1 MGGPGSALK
10 MAAVEGEISGK
21 QVTVAEHV
29 SKSYGERPIVRDLS
43 LRVLRGDRL
52 GIIGPNGAGK
62 TTLLRLL
69 TGASPPDSGSVV
81 TGTNLQP
88 VTLDQQRAA
97 LDPARTLQD
106 TLTGGDGDQV
116 TVGGQKRHVV
126 GYMKDFL
133 FRPEQART
141 QVGMLSG
148 GERGRLLLACAL
160 ARPSNLLILDE
171 PTNDLDLETL
181 DLLQELLA
189 EYPGTVL
196 LVSHDRDFLDRVV
209 TSTLASEGGGLWLEY
224 AGGYSDMLA
233 QKQPAAPEQGARQR
247 GKQNAGRAAA
257 KPQKMSFKDRFALDA
272 LPGTIAALETQIAA
286 PASRT
291 CRCRALSPPPGT
303 VCRCHG

>member
-1 MGGPGSALK
+1 M
-10 MAAVEGEISGK
+10 
-21 QVTVAEHV
+21 Q
-29 SKSYGERPIVRDLS
+29 DLS

-52 GIIGPNGAGK
+52 GIVGPNGAGK

-69 TGASPPDSGSVV
+69 TGQDQPDAGAVV
-81 TGTNLQP
+81 LGTNLQP

-116 TVGGQKRHVV
+116 TVAGQKRHVV

-133 FRPEQART
+133 FQPEQART
-141 QVGMLSG
+141 PVGMLSG

-189 EYPGTVL
+189 EYTGTVL

-209 TSTLASEGGGLWLEY
+209 TSTLAAEGA
-224 AGGYSDMLA
+224 AGGSNT
-233 QKQPAAPEQGARQR
+233 PAATATCWRSAARPWRDRCAQAGPPAKPR
-247 GKQNAGRAAA
+247 GRAAPA
-257 KPQKMSFKDRFALDA
+257 KMSFKDKLALEALPSEIGTLERKVAALRTELADADLYRRRPARFKEATDA
-272 LPGTIAALETQIAA
+272 LTAVEAQLTAAEERWLELEAKREALEAV
-286 PASRT
+286 R
-291 CRCRALSPPPGT
+291 
-303 VCRCHG
+303 